1 MCTGYGAV
9 RTYDFRVGK
18 KARSAI
24 DILQNEMMI
33 THIIQSQ
40 ANPNNLYI
48 INQEGSPLVLDR
60 RFNCRVIRKMPG
72 SKGTIRDCAII
83 GSYEDKEFLVT
94 VGCDRY
100 LRVFDASKEL

>member
-1 MCTGYGAV
+1 
-9 RTYDFRVGK
+9 
-18 KARSAI
+18 
-24 DILQNEMMI
+24 MI

-72 SKGTIRDCAII
+72 SKGTVRDCAII
-83 GSYEDKEFLVT
+83 GSYQDREFLVT

-100 LRVFDASKEL
+100 LRVFDASKELQSDTCCGSAYLKQKLNTLLLSPK